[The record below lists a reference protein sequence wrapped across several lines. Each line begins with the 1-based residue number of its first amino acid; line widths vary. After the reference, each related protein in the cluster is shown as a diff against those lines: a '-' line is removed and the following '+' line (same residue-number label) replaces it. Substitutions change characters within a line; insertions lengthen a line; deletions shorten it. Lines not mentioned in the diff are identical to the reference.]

1 MIGERIIRVDSYDM
15 KNKGIDLTTMI
26 LFPSADKKIA
36 DKKRRLC
43 RSGENNSCILF
54 CIGNKNKTRRKGDLD
69 YAEIQ

>member
-1 MIGERIIRVDSYDM
+1 M

-26 LFPSADKKIA
+26 LFPSADKK
-36 DKKRRLC
+36 DSCKKKAMQIR
-43 RSGENNSCILF
+43 ENNSCILF

>member
-1 MIGERIIRVDSYDM
+1 MQ
-15 KNKGIDLTTMI
+15 K
-26 LFPSADKKIA
+26 F
-36 DKKRRLC
+36 RLC